1 MPVQTQR
8 EHSELGNGQ
17 GRRDSCVYGWNVARV
32 FHMSGFTGIAGCL
45 GRTTAIVA
53 AAFLM
58 LAADVSGAEAGQ
70 CSASRTSGGPEFSR
84 LQRQI
89 AANRAF
95 QVKYSCAVSKTFACR
110 EIAGRIA
117 ETSAR
122 LAALSGVSQ
131 QVCAKQAVAE
141 RAPLRRR
148 VPARGVMAGYALPRI
163 SAKIETRC
171 VRLSDGY
178 SFPTPNSGYN
188 TAGDMEAIAA
198 QCKFICDDPAMDVY
212 RITSAGNTDEMISVT
227 TGVRYAELP
236 HAGAYRTASPLKTCD
251 MNRFYKTVLAKK
263 PVTGAAVSGT
273 GIVEAAQSAEDA
285 VMDVALLGDTS
296 LRGTTTFVPTP
307 PRKIRIVG
315 AAFLP
320 EE

>member
-1 MPVQTQR
+1 M
-8 EHSELGNGQ
+8 NGF
-17 GRRDSCVYGWNVARV
+17 R
-32 FHMSGFTGIAGCL
+32 GIAGRI
-45 GRTTAIVA
+45 GRAGAVGVAVVLMLAVNVSGVA
-53 AAFLM
+53 AA
-58 LAADVSGAEAGQ
+58 E
-70 CSASRTSGGPEFSR
+70 CSTSRTSNVPEISR

-95 QVKYSCAVSKTFACR
+95 QVKYSCAASETFACR

-122 LAALSGVSQ
+122 LAGLSGVSQ
-131 QVCAKQAVAE
+131 QMCAKQAVAE
-141 RAPLRRR
+141 RAPVRRS
-148 VPARGVMAGYALPRI
+148 VPAAARSAVAGYALPRT

-188 TAGDMEAIAA
+188 TASDMDTIAA

-227 TGVRYAELP
+227 TGALYAELP

-251 MNRFYKTVLAKK
+251 MNRFYKTVLAKTPAAG
-263 PVTGAAVSGT
+263 PVASGAADSQ
-273 GIVEAAQSAEDA
+273 AAPSAEDA
-285 VMDVALLGDTS
+285 VMDVALLGDVG
-296 LRGTTTFVPTP
+296 LRGTTSFVPAP
-307 PRKIRIVG
+307 PRKVRIVG

>member
-1 MPVQTQR
+1 
-8 EHSELGNGQ
+8 
-17 GRRDSCVYGWNVARV
+17 
-32 FHMSGFTGIAGCL
+32 MSGFTGIAGCL

-53 AAFLM
+53 IAFLM
-58 LAADVSGAEAGQ
+58 LAADVSGVEAGE
-70 CSASRTSGGPEFSR
+70 CAASKISGGPEISR

-95 QVKYSCAVSKTFACR
+95 QVKYSCAASKTFACR

-117 ETSAR
+117 ESSAR

-131 QVCAKQAVAE
+131 QVCAKQTVAE
-141 RAPLRRR
+141 RAPLRR
-148 VPARGVMAGYALPRI
+148 PAAARGVMAGYALPRI

-212 RITSAGNTDEMISVT
+212 RITSADRNTDEMISVT
-227 TGVRYAELP
+227 TGARYAELP

-251 MNRFYKTVLAKK
+251 INRFYKTVLAKT

-273 GIVEAAQSAEDA
+273 GIVKAAQSAEDA
-285 VMDVALLGDTS
+285 VMDVALLGETS
-296 LRGTTTFVPTP
+296 LRGTTSFVPAP

>member
-1 MPVQTQR
+1 M
-8 EHSELGNGQ
+8 N
-17 GRRDSCVYGWNVARV
+17 
-32 FHMSGFTGIAGCL
+32 GFTENARRIG
-45 GRTTAIVA
+45 AIIA
-53 AAFLM
+53 AAFWTLM
-58 LAADVSGAEAGQ
+58 VCVSGVEAGG
-70 CSASRTSGGPEFSR
+70 CSAIRASGNPEMSR

-95 QVKYSCAVSKTFACR
+95 QVKYNCAAGANFVCR

-117 ETSAR
+117 ETNAR
-122 LAALSGVSQ
+122 LESLSGVSQ
-131 QVCAKQAVAE
+131 QVCARPAVAE
-141 RAPLRRR
+141 RAPVRRIQ
-148 VPARGVMAGYALPRI
+148 PTARGTAAGYGLK
-163 SAKIETRC
+163 AKIETRC

-188 TAGDMEAIAA
+188 SASDLEAISA

-212 RITSAGNTDEMISVT
+212 RITSADRNTDEMISVT
-227 TGVRYAELP
+227 TGARYAELP

-251 MNRFYKTVLAKK
+251 MNRFYKSVLAKT
-263 PVTGAAVSGT
+263 PVIHTALSNAEASGS
-273 GIVEAAQSAEDA
+273 QMAEDA
-285 VMDVALLGDTS
+285 VMTVALLGDAG
-296 LRGTTTFVPTP
+296 LRGTTSFVPAP